1 MYNTIFPIR
10 VDENSVY
17 IVPSVG
23 FLLSTQV
30 LYLIFNLGA
39 RCFQS
44 GARNLSDQK
53 VVMRINNS
61 FMSNLPII
69 SNNVEFTTYVVSN
82 SLSDIIFKL
91 VDANFHS
98 IKLLSPIYISA
109 VGEGIETAY
118 HPWTINVPQNDVA
131 EENTQNEK

>member
-1 MYNTIFPIR
+1 
-10 VDENSVY
+10 
-17 IVPSVG
+17 
-23 FLLSTQV
+23 
-30 LYLIFNLGA
+30 
-39 RCFQS
+39 
-44 GARNLSDQK
+44 
-53 VVMRINNS
+53 MRINNS

-118 HPWTINVPQNDVA
+118 HPWTINVPPIEVA
-131 EENTQNEK
+131 EENTQNEKQIKN